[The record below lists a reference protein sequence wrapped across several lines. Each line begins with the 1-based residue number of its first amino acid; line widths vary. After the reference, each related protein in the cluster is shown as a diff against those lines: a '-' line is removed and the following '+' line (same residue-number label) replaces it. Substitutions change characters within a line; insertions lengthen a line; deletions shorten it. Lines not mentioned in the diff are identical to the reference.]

1 MHYQNKKIP
10 LQYTNFKFR
19 DFAKI
24 NKGKLTK
31 PILRQVDQD
40 LRNYDNINILSAIL
54 QFLL

>member
-1 MHYQNKKIP
+1 MHYQNKKIL

-40 LRNYDNINILSAIL
+40 LRNYENINILSVIL